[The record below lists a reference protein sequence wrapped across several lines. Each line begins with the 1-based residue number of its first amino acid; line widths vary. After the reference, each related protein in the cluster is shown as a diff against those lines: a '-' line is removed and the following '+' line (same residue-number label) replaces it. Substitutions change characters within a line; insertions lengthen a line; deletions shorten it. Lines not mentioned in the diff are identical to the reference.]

1 MATNVLSNEIRIFPS
16 SKRATTSGHYGD
28 NFVTEYNLS
37 SIINKLLYQTGAST
51 NSKNGFLIT
60 TNINSENPNE
70 DNIEFNIGGYFIEV
84 ESWQDVIDAALE
96 TDSSS
101 STSYQNFVTFSSD
114 STGIYAEITI
124 EENTGEQDL
133 SYSRLAG
140 SDGVSPSAK
149 RTLSAGTEDG
159 AVTAKNFKL
168 KLLDVSTS
176 PMLESYLYDG
186 KYYRLAVKSRL
197 RLVNLA
203 IDDGEL

>member
-1 MATNVLSNEIRIFPS
+1 MSKNVLSNNIRIFPS
-16 SKRATTSGHYGD
+16 SNREATTNQFGT

-37 SIINKLLYQTGAST
+37 SIVNRLTRPDVD
-51 NSKNGFLIT
+51 GFLIST
-60 TNINSENPNE
+60 DIVDE
-70 DNIEFNIGGYFIEV
+70 DGIPTKAEFNIGGYFIEV

-140 SDGVSPSAK
+140 SDGVSPSTK
-149 RTLSAGTEDG
+149 RTLSAGTEEG